1 MIEDKFRKT
10 DPDEI
15 DIYELFAIIWRR
27 KNILIIIFLVFTF
40 FGTLISFL
48 LPRVYQARASVM
60 LDFDAWKYYLMDV
73 ITNMP
78 QQERVS
84 TLISTGV
91 IKQRNQELIQFV
103 VSALNGYPTRLQ
115 IAKKLKQ
122 NFGLDIDLSNKNDV
136 ENIYTIRLDK
146 ANSNIILISE
156 MKDRKIAET
165 TLQYAI
171 EELDTK
177 AKEYI
182 RSYCKDAYKKCEK
195 YYVITFVEKPFSFDK
210 PVKPKKG
217 LIIAVSCISGFIF
230 GIFISL
236 LWDGWISK
244 KYKL

>member
-1 MIEDKFRKT
+1 SNNYY
-10 DPDEI
+10 EI
-15 DIYELFAIIWRR
+15 DIYKLFATIWRR
-27 KNILIIIFLVFTF
+27 KNILIIIFLVFTL
-40 FGTLISFL
+40 FGTVLSFL

-73 ITNMP
+73 ITTMP

-91 IKQRNQELIQFV
+91 TKQRNQELTQFV
-103 VSALNGYPTRLQ
+103 VSALNGYPTKLQ

-136 ENIYTIRLDK
+136 EKIYTIRLDK

-182 RSYCKDAYKKCEK
+182 RSYCKDAYKECEK
-195 YYVITFVEKPFSFDK
+195 YYIITFVEKPFSFDK
-210 PVKPKKG
+210 PVKPKRG
-217 LIIAVSCISGFIF
+217 LIIAISSLVGFTF

-236 LWDGWISK
+236 LWDGWVSRKFKEI
-244 KYKL
+244 